1 MHKLL
6 FFILFLSFSVGVY
19 SQSDSLSVKVDRSN
33 IVQKK
38 FDAKALKKYKSD
50 KDFDYSENK
59 IVKEPT
65 LIERLFNWLSRQLL
79 RFLEWIFGVKY
90 AKGILGNILRI
101 IPYVL
106 VGVLMFLLIK
116 FFLKVNSNSIVSS
129 ASNKPVVAITE
140 DEELIRHKN
149 LLKLIQQAID
159 QKNYRLAIRFYYL
172 NTLKQ
177 LEGKELITWEQQK
190 TNEDYIKEI
199 PKESIKTAFKD
210 LTRLYDFVWYGN
222 FEINENKFEKVAAT
236 FEATTSLIN
245 GKQVG

>member
-6 FFILFLSFSVGVY
+6 YFILFLSFSVGVY
-19 SQSDSLSVKVDRSN
+19 SQSDALSVKVDSCS

-38 FDAKALKKYKSD
+38 FDAKALNKYKSD
-50 KDFDYSENK
+50 KDFDYSENN
-59 IVKEPT
+59 IVKDPT

-90 AKGILGNILRI
+90 AKGILGNILMVTPYI
-101 IPYVL
+101 I

-116 FFLKVNSNSIVSS
+116 FFLKVNSNSIISC
-129 ASNKPVVAITE
+129 ASNKSVVAITE
-140 DEELIRHKN
+140 DEELIRSKD

-172 NTLKQ
+172 NTIKQ
-177 LEGKELITWEQQK
+177 LEDKELIAWEQQK

-199 PKESIKTAFKD
+199 SKESIKLAFID
-210 LTRLYDFVWYGN
+210 LTMLYDFVWYGN
-222 FEINENKFEKVAAT
+222 FEINENKFERVITT
-236 FEATTSLIN
+236 FKAITSLIN
-245 GKQVG
+245 EK

>member
-6 FFILFLSFSVGVY
+6 YFILFLSFSVGVY
-19 SQSDSLSVKVDRSN
+19 SQSDALSVKVDSCN
-33 IVQKK
+33 VVQKK
-38 FDAKALKKYKSD
+38 FDAKALNKYKSD
-50 KDFDYSENK
+50 KDFDYSENN
-59 IVKEPT
+59 IVKDPT

-90 AKGILGNILRI
+90 AKGIFGNILMVTPYI
-101 IPYVL
+101 I

-116 FFLKVNSNSIVSS
+116 FFLKVNSNSIISS
-129 ASNKPVVAITE
+129 ASNKSVVAITE
-140 DEELIRHKN
+140 DEELIRSKD

-172 NTLKQ
+172 NTIKQ
-177 LEGKELITWEQQK
+177 LEDKELISWEQQK

-199 PKESIKTAFKD
+199 SKESIKLAFID

-222 FEINENKFEKVAAT
+222 FEINENKFERVITT
-236 FEATTSLIN
+236 FKAITSLIN
-245 GKQVG
+245 EK

>member
-6 FFILFLSFSVGVY
+6 YFILFLSFSVGVY
-19 SQSDSLSVKVDRSN
+19 SQSDALSVKVDSCN
-33 IVQKK
+33 VVQKK
-38 FDAKALKKYKSD
+38 FDAKALNKYKSD
-50 KDFDYSENK
+50 KDFDYSENN
-59 IVKEPT
+59 IVKDPT

-90 AKGILGNILRI
+90 AKGIFGNILMVTPYI
-101 IPYVL
+101 I

-116 FFLKVNSNSIVSS
+116 FFLKVNSNSIISS
-129 ASNKPVVAITE
+129 ASNKSVVAITE
-140 DEELIRHKN
+140 DEELIRSKD

-172 NTLKQ
+172 NTIKQ
-177 LEGKELITWEQQK
+177 LEDKELISWEQQK

-199 PKESIKTAFKD
+199 SKESIKLAFID

-222 FEINENKFEKVAAT
+222 FEINEKKFERVITT
-236 FEATTSLIN
+236 FKAITSLIN
-245 GKQVG
+245 EK

>member
-6 FFILFLSFSVGVY
+6 YFILFLSFSVGVY
-19 SQSDSLSVKVDRSN
+19 SQSDALSVKVDSCS

-38 FDAKALKKYKSD
+38 FDAKALNKYKSD
-50 KDFDYSENK
+50 KDFDYSENN
-59 IVKEPT
+59 IVKDPT

-90 AKGILGNILRI
+90 AKGILGNILMVTPYI
-101 IPYVL
+101 I

-116 FFLKVNSNSIVSS
+116 FFLKVNSNSIISC
-129 ASNKPVVAITE
+129 ASNKSVVAITE
-140 DEELIRHKN
+140 DEELIRSKD

-172 NTLKQ
+172 NTIKQ
-177 LEGKELITWEQQK
+177 LEDKELISWEQQK

-199 PKESIKTAFKD
+199 SKESIKLAFID
-210 LTRLYDFVWYGN
+210 LTMLYDFVWYGN
-222 FEINENKFEKVAAT
+222 FEINENKFERVITT
-236 FEATTSLIN
+236 FKAITSLIN
-245 GKQVG
+245 EK

>member
-6 FFILFLSFSVGVY
+6 LFILFLSFSVGIY

-33 IVQKK
+33 VVQKK

-50 KDFDYSENK
+50 KDFDYSENN
-59 IVKEPT
+59 IVKDPT

-90 AKGILGNILRI
+90 AKGILGNILMVT
-101 IPYVL
+101 PYVI
-106 VGVLMFLLIK
+106 VGFLMFLLIK
-116 FFLKVNSNSIVSS
+116 FFLKVNSNSIVSY
-129 ASNKPVVAITE
+129 ASNKSVVAITE
-140 DEELIRHKN
+140 DEELIRNKD

-172 NTLKQ
+172 NTIKQ
-177 LEGKELITWEQQK
+177 LEDKELITWEQQK

-199 PKESIKTAFKD
+199 SKESIKTAFID

-222 FEINENKFEKVAAT
+222 FEINENKFEKVTTT
-236 FEATTSLIN
+236 FEAITSLIN
-245 GKQVG
+245 GK